1 MPKKDGE
8 NGKDG
13 DDLDLSK
20 NPVIIELGKAI
31 KGLGA
36 LVTQQSAASVKT
48 NENLT
53 ALVESIKSGDL
64 GGGKKKEPDGEPDPD
79 ALDDLTNSQI
89 IPLVLGEVGKL
100 LDEKLKTL
108 DTKIGQTDQGIADD
122 KIEKEFKALVLT
134 NPDLFEWSGEIAELN
149 KTTPGLSIKQL
160 YTLARDSNPDKVAEM
175 TEKFKKE
182 KEGKDGEDDEGDP
195 GLIGFMPTSGVT
207 AEGDEKLTKEEA
219 ANKAWEDTLEEFP
232 ALAQLGEG

>member
-1 MPKKDGE
+1 MTDKDGDK
-8 NGKDG
+8 NKDG

-20 NPVIIELGKAI
+20 NPVIVELGKAI

-36 LVTQQSAASVKT
+36 LVTQQGTASVKM
-48 NENLT
+48 NESLS

-64 GGGKKKEPDGEPDPD
+64 GGGKKGGDGDPPDPD
-79 ALDDLTNSQI
+79 AINDLDNSQLV
-89 IPLVLGEVGKL
+89 PLVLSEVGKL
-100 LDEKLKTL
+100 LDSKLKTL
-108 DTKIGQTDQGIADD
+108 DTKIGATDQGIADD

-160 YTLARDSNPDKVAEM
+160 YTLARDGNPDKVAEM
-175 TEKFKKE
+175 NEKFKKE
-182 KEGKDGEDDEGDP
+182 GEEGDKDKDEP
-195 GLIGFMPTSGVT
+195 GLLGFMPTSGVT
-207 AEGDEKLTKEEA
+207 TEDDEKLTKEEA
-219 ANKAWEDTLEEFP
+219 ADKAWDDTLEEFP

>member
-1 MPKKDGE
+1 MTMADKDGDK
-8 NGKDG
+8 NKDG

-36 LVTQQSAASVKT
+36 LVTQQGAASVKT

-53 ALVESIKSGDL
+53 TLIGEIKAGNL
-64 GGGKKKEPDGEPDPD
+64 GGGKKDGEGDPDPD
-79 ALDDLTNSQI
+79 AINDLDNSQLV
-89 IPLVLGEVGKL
+89 PLVLSEVGKL
-100 LDEKLKTL
+100 LDSKLKTL
-108 DTKIGQTDQGIADD
+108 DTKIGATDQGIADD

-149 KTTPGLSIKQL
+149 KGTPGLSIKQL
-160 YTLARDSNPDKVAEM
+160 YTLARDGNPDKVAEM
-175 TEKFKKE
+175 DEKFKKE
-182 KEGKDGEDDEGDP
+182 GEEGDKDKDEP
-195 GLIGFMPTSGVT
+195 GLLGFMPTSGVT
-207 AEGDEKLTKEEA
+207 TEEDEKLTKEEA
-219 ANKAWEDTLEEFP
+219 ADKAWDDTLEEFP